1 MGLFPETR
9 NNLKKKSF
17 LTAANKQL
25 SGASSINRSVIKN
38 ALRQNFAS
46 KEGRRCLLKGWSG
59 DLNENSL
66 RFCLRNENCNNASN
80 V

>member
-1 MGLFPETR
+1 MRFFREKS
-9 NNLKKKSF
+9 NNLKKNSF

-25 SGASSINRSVIKN
+25 SGARSINRSVIKN
-38 ALRQNFAS
+38 ALRQNLAS
-46 KEGRRCLLKGWSG
+46 KEGRRCLLKGWSA

-66 RFCLRNENCNNASN
+66 RFCLRNKNCNNASN